1 MAYIYTRSAY
11 VSPWNVYMGKLR
23 AYIYTNRL
31 QKTNSELTLILRT
44 LKHGS
49 LGAWARNL
57 GKMRHPD
64 SSLTLGRTR
73 CGNSGGKVTGGDLY
87 ELCISNPH
95 YGHSTHFKICN
106 SYIVNRTSKRC
117 SVPTGDS
124 TLHIVFS
131 AHPSPHQEHIPQQR
145 PVVQCPA
152 CIAQLIG

>member
-95 YGHSTHFKICN
+95 YGHSTHFKIRN

-117 SVPTGDS
+117 SVGDS
-124 TLHIVFS
+124 TLQAPTHHRTKS
-131 AHPSPHQEHIPQQR
+131 TSRSNAPLCNAPLASR
-145 PVVQCPA
+145 N
-152 CIAQLIG
+152 